1 MSSFRSLGLAIVG
14 STMAL
19 QIGAAGANIIAPLSS
34 GIPQFQLVSGCGLG
48 VNRSPYNDCS
58 PLYLPVHQK
67 RYAYDRGYYRGYR
80 EGYYQ
85 GYVNRSYPYV
95 SYYRAPYVFGRD
107 CGLGY
112 DIVST
117 FGTLWRRCW

>member
-1 MSSFRSLGLAIVG
+1 MFSYRSLGLAILV
-14 STMAL
+14 SAMAL
-19 QIGAAGANIIAPLSS
+19 QVRTADANIIAPLSS
-34 GIPQFQLVSGCGLG
+34 GVPQFQLVSGCGLG
-48 VNRSPYNDCS
+48 VNRGPYNDCS
-58 PLYLPVHQK
+58 PVYLSVHRK
-67 RYAYDRGYYRGYR
+67 RHAHDRGYYRGYR

-85 GYVNRSYPYV
+85 GYVDRVYPYV
-95 SYYRAPYVFGRD
+95 SYYREPYVFGRE

>member
-1 MSSFRSLGLAIVG
+1 MSSFRSLGLAILV

-19 QIGAAGANIIAPLSS
+19 HVRATGANIIAPLSS
-34 GIPQFQLVSGCGLG
+34 GVPQFQFVNGCGIG
-48 VNRSPYNDCS
+48 VHRGPDNDCL
-58 PLYLPVHQK
+58 PLYPLVHRK

-85 GYVNRSYPYV
+85 GYVDRSYPYV

-112 DIVST
+112 DISC
-117 FGTLWRRCW
+117 TLGICWRRCW

>member
-1 MSSFRSLGLAIVG
+1 MFCFRSLGFAILAI
-14 STMAL
+14 TLAL
-19 QIGAAGANIIAPLSS
+19 SASANGANIIAPLSS
-34 GIPQFQLVSGCGLG
+34 GEPHFKLVSGCGLG
-48 VNRSPYNDCS
+48 VNRGPYNDCS
-58 PLYLPVHQK
+58 PVYRPIHRK
-67 RYAYDRGYYRGYR
+67 RYAYGRGYYRGYR

-85 GYVNRSYPYV
+85 GYGVHLDPYV

-112 DIVST
+112 DIVAT